1 MPDIASI
8 IISVIIVA
16 LLVAAMY
23 WFFLKPSGEEVST
36 NITTI
41 QKSIAT
47 LSESLSSQDLN
58 ITDIKT
64 KVIPGIQTTI
74 NESIDKLSEKLTSLS
89 TNTDSKNAELNKLI
103 QDLKLANEQLGK
115 TTSDSSESLKLL
127 IGTLRKNFDDFA
139 KTQGDVMSNLT
150 QTQKAEIVK
159 VYQTIES
166 GLKSKDVSIET
177 VQRSIEK
184 SIEILNKTFTDKNTE
199 LATLI
204 SNLKKASDVFSDTT
218 TKSVTAL
225 QGQVNNLQLAFNNFV
240 KSQGDEI
247 KRLDAKDQS
256 NFDILNKKITDFMA
270 SEASDTAQLKKLI
283 SDSVAQEKADL
294 QKKMT
299 GFMASEASD
308 TAELKKLISDLVAQ
322 EKADFETLS
331 KKFPEITSTIT
342 EMKNNSQTMIDN
354 VQKRI
359 EKNDATDST
368 YNAYVDTINSYID
381 NALAIPEISDRVKK
395 RIFTK
400 KADRVIE
407 FLTKVATNTREG
419 SKGPERFSEVFIRDI
434 NEQLKTLIERKTGRI
449 LPVIDPSVLRMSL
462 MYIAKT
468 FPETDEDANDIIT
481 MIEFISS
488 PEPTYNIATNTISGP
503 VLDMINM
510 LSAKTS
516 IIVALDKNGI
526 SYNEFRKFAVKFRR
540 AFFDKTMHKKLDIT
554 DDNARLNGD
563 LNRLF
568 PEDYAMEMFNLP
580 DDKRLSYAI
589 DKYNTITGCQYSG
602 TSFPQPDKI
611 LAMLKKDLKNKELY
625 ELLWL
630 SVFHHFVVE
639 YGRKSKMIYDR
650 GFIQRAYFSTDDEMV
665 KKQMRESDSKQTNI
679 FNMYLNSIG
688 FPPITK
694 DGENDI
700 YSYSNAKKAFIQ
712 FFQTSLSNCNVFV
725 DIFKGT
731 LAAEDV
737 CAFSNRKYE
746 DVCPVN
752 MTPVAVKTAAPVTI
766 AATVAVAVTPAVV
779 KTPSGLPSFISLE
792 DINRKIQQDMANIQ
806 QKAVAASAALS
817 NATPVA
823 STIRVA

>member
-58 ITDIKT
+58 ITDIKS
-64 KVIPGIQTTI
+64 KVIPGIQITI

-139 KTQGDVMSNLT
+139 KTQGDVMSNLSE
-150 QTQKAEIVK
+150 TQKAEIAK

-177 VQRSIEK
+177 LQRSIEK

-270 SEASDTAQLKKLI
+270 SEASDTVQ
-283 SDSVAQEKADL
+283 
-294 QKKMT
+294 
-299 GFMASEASD
+299 
-308 TAELKKLISDLVAQ
+308 LKKLISDLVAQ

-359 EKNDATDST
+359 DKNDATDST
-368 YNAYVDTINSYID
+368 YNTYVDTINTYID
-381 NALAIPEISDRVKK
+381 NALAIPEISDKVKK

-419 SKGPERFSEVFIRDI
+419 SKGPERFSEVFIRDL
-434 NEQLKTLIERKTGRI
+434 NEQLKTLIERKTCRI

-503 VLDMINM
+503 VLNMINM
-510 LSAKTS
+510 ESAKAS

-526 SYNEFRKFAVKFRR
+526 PYNEFRKFAVKFRR
-540 AFFDKTMHKKLDIT
+540 AFFDKTMHKKMDIT
-554 DDNARLNGD
+554 DDNARLNGE

-602 TSFPQPDKI
+602 TSLPQADKI

-630 SVFHHFVVE
+630 SMFDFFI
-639 YGRKSKMIYDR
+639 YTAGGADKMIYNS
-650 GFIQRAYFSTDDEMV
+650 GFIRRTETNN
-665 KKQMRESDSKQTNI
+665 KQTDL
-679 FNMYLNSIG
+679 FNMYLTSIG
-688 FPPITK
+688 FPLITK

-700 YSYSNAKKAFIQ
+700 YSYSNAKKASIQ

-725 DIFKGT
+725 DTFKGT

-737 CAFSNRKYE
+737 CRFSNRKYE

-779 KTPSGLPSFISLE
+779 KTLSGLPNIADLTT
-792 DINRKIQQDMANIQ
+792 KIQQDMA
-806 QKAVAASAALS
+806 KARAALS

-823 STIRVA
+823 STIRVT

>member
-64 KVIPGIQTTI
+64 KVIPGIQITI

-270 SEASDTAQLKKLI
+270 SEASDTA
-283 SDSVAQEKADL
+283 
-294 QKKMT
+294 
-299 GFMASEASD
+299 
-308 TAELKKLISDLVAQ
+308 ELKKLISDLVAQ

-359 EKNDATDST
+359 DKNDATDST
-368 YNAYVDTINSYID
+368 YNTYVDTINTYID
-381 NALAIPEISDRVKK
+381 NALAIPEISDKVKK

-419 SKGPERFSEVFIRDI
+419 SKGPERFSEVFIRDL

-510 LSAKTS
+510 VSAKTS

-540 AFFDKTMHKKLDIT
+540 AFFDKTMHKKMDIT

-611 LAMLKKDLKNKELY
+611 LAMLKKDSKNKEIY

-650 GFIQRAYFSTDDEMV
+650 GFIQRAYFSTDDEMF
-665 KKQMRESDSKQTNI
+665 KKQLRESDSKQTII

-752 MTPVAVKTAAPVTI
+752 MTPVSVKNAAPVTV
-766 AATVAVAVTPAVV
+766 AAPVAVTVAAPVAVAATPA
-779 KTPSGLPSFISLE
+779 GLPSLE
-792 DINRKIQQDMANIQ
+792 DINRRIQQDMANIK
-806 QKAVAASAALS
+806 QKALAASAALS